1 MIVTILYRLE
11 GEPAVGAS
19 AFTDVAPGAWYA
31 RAAAWAAA
39 NGIVNGY
46 GDGTFGPNDDITRE
60 QLAAILYRYAD
71 ANQVSGYAADAM
83 SWANAAGLITG
94 VTADTLVP
102 QGHATRA
109 EVAVILTRF
118 CENFVK

>member
-1 MIVTILYRLE
+1 MSRRTGLY
-11 GEPAVGAS
+11 G
-19 AFTDVAPGAWYA
+19 
-31 RAAAWAAA
+31 
-39 NGIVNGY
+39 
-46 GDGTFGPNDDITRE
+46 
-60 QLAAILYRYAD
+60 YAD